1 MCPASCVVSSIRG
14 TGQAVLACL
23 CRMRISMTGARGQ
36 LEMTAEVMSI
46 LPGVHLVDIA
56 KVTGDSVDFYNAYSQ
71 ITDLVQP
78 LITADALR
86 RADSS
91 GESIQPLHHRAL
103 LLMGAAQSCDAHKEA
118 FSAICGV
125 LCL

>member
-1 MCPASCVVSSIRG
+1 
-14 TGQAVLACL
+14 
-23 CRMRISMTGARGQ
+23 MTGARGQ

>member
-1 MCPASCVVSSIRG
+1 
-14 TGQAVLACL
+14 
-23 CRMRISMTGARGQ
+23 MRISMAGARGQ

-91 GESIQPLHHRAL
+91 GELMLPLHEKR
-103 LLMGAAQSCDAHKEA
+103 
-118 FSAICGV
+118 
-125 LCL
+125 

>member
-1 MCPASCVVSSIRG
+1 
-14 TGQAVLACL
+14 
-23 CRMRISMTGARGQ
+23 MTGARGQ

-103 LLMGAAQSCDAHKEA
+103 LLMGAAQNCDLIKKRSQQSVACSVCEKGRPCSQEL
-118 FSAICGV
+118 SAGLKV
-125 LCL
+125 HP

>member
-1 MCPASCVVSSIRG
+1 MRVSM
-14 TGQAVLACL
+14 A
-23 CRMRISMTGARGQ
+23 GARGQ

-91 GESIQPLHHRAL
+91 GEPMLPLH
-103 LLMGAAQSCDAHKEA
+103 GE
-118 FSAICGV
+118 F
-125 LCL
+125 